1 MVLAKFEIGT
11 RLATVILW
19 IEVRVKKRIFIA
31 FPLEDWKYNTDTTQ
45 SILILS
51 WWQRSSWAGYAVDRL
66 VPRWRFPNISS
77 AENLLKESVKSRGTP
92 SQVYFQ
98 RPDYKE
104 AIGSALRLL
113 HYCLLPTKKKS
124 LDNFMYMPNC

>member
-51 WWQRSSWAGYAVDRL
+51 W
-66 VPRWRFPNISS
+66 
-77 AENLLKESVKSRGTP
+77 
-92 SQVYFQ
+92 
-98 RPDYKE
+98 
-104 AIGSALRLL
+104 
-113 HYCLLPTKKKS
+113 
-124 LDNFMYMPNC
+124 